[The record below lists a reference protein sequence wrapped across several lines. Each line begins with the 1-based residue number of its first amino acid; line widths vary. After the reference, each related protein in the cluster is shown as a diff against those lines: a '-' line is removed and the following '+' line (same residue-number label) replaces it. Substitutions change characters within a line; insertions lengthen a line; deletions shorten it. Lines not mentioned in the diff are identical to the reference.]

1 MGQKRTLGVVEDST
15 GVHRRDLDARERIL
29 EAAWKNLA
37 ELGYSK
43 LTVGGV
49 AADAG
54 VGKATLYR
62 SWPNKAALVL
72 DVIRSQLHDV
82 PTDDLDDSRQE
93 MLTLANNAMLR
104 FYGSGRLRAVL
115 PSLVGDLFDDEALRE
130 VMRVEILEPRKRQS
144 TVVLERAVARG
155 VLPEDTD
162 LSLVLDMWAGT
173 MLFRSL
179 FGAEAVS
186 EEEVVRLVDATI
198 VSPPRRAVEVTEGDA
213 GGAGP
218 S

>member
-49 AADAG
+49 AADAR

>member
-62 SWPNKAALVL
+62 SWSNKAALVL

-93 MLTLANNAMLR
+93 MLTLANKAMLR

-115 PSLVGDLFDDEALRE
+115 PSLVGDLFDDETLRE
-130 VMRVEILEPRKRQS
+130 VMRVEILETRKRQS

-198 VSPPRRAVEVTEGDA
+198 VSPPRRPAEVTGGDA
-213 GGAGP
+213 RRADP

>member
-82 PTDDLDDSRQE
+82 PTDDLGDSRQE
-93 MLTLANNAMLR
+93 MLTLANEAMLR

-115 PSLVGDLFDDEALRE
+115 PSLVGDLFDDETLRE
-130 VMRVEILEPRKRQS
+130 VMRVEILETRKRQS

-162 LSLVLDMWAGT
+162 VSLVLDMWAGT

-179 FGAEAVS
+179 FGADAVS
-186 EEEVVRLVDATI
+186 EEDVVRLVDATI
-198 VSPPRRAVEVTEGDA
+198 ASPPRRPAEVTDGDA
-213 GGAGP
+213 RRAGL

>member
-1 MGQKRTLGVVEDST
+1 MGQKRTLGVVEDAT
-15 GVHRRDLDARERIL
+15 GVHRRDLDARERML

-62 SWPNKAALVL
+62 SWSNKAALVL

-93 MLTLANNAMLR
+93 MLTLVNEAMLR

-130 VMRVEILEPRKRQS
+130 VMRVEILETRKRQS

-198 VSPPRRAVEVTEGDA
+198 VSPPRRAAEVTDGDA
-213 GGAGP
+213 RRADP

>member
-29 EAAWKNLA
+29 DAAWKNLA

-62 SWPNKAALVL
+62 SWSNKAALVL
-72 DVIRSQLHDV
+72 DVIRSQLHAV
-82 PTDDLDDSRQE
+82 PTDDLGDSRQE
-93 MLTLANNAMLR
+93 MLTVASKAMLR

-115 PSLVGDLFDDEALRE
+115 PSLIGDLFDDEALRE
-130 VMRVEILEPRKRQS
+130 VMRVEILEARKQQS

-179 FGAEAVS
+179 FAAESVT
-186 EEEVVRLVDATI
+186 EEEVGRLVDATI
-198 VSPPRRAVEVTEGDA
+198 ASPPRKPVAAADDA
-213 GGAGP
+213 
-218 S
+218 